1 MRVNETTFE
10 QFGERTLWLGRCR
23 ENLATEIRVDVS
35 RKATE
40 NPDATFAVQVER
52 PDGTAYPAKTKVQNS
67 VLIWTVEAADTAKS
81 GRGWAQIVVHGAEGE
96 IERSK
101 PAETLVLQSIND
113 GGEAPEAEASWL
125 DEANKLLEELKNAGI
140 PEEKISQA
148 VQDYLQ
154 KNPPGGV
161 SEEQLNQAV
170 TSALEDAKESGMFDG
185 KDGKTPE
192 KGVDY
197 WTPADREAIVNDVM
211 ANFVNAA
218 EVGM

>member
-1 MRVNETTFE
+1 MRINETTYE
-10 QFGERTLWLGRCR
+10 RFGERTIYLGRCR
-23 ENLATEIRVDVS
+23 ENKATEIRVDVS

-52 PDGTAYPAKTKVQNS
+52 PDGTAYPAKTTVQSS
-67 VLIWTVEAADTAKS
+67 VLIWTIENVDTAKS
-81 GRGWAQIVVHGAEGE
+81 GRGRAQIVVYGAEGE

-101 PAETLVLQSIND
+101 PAETIVLESLND

-140 PEEKISQA
+140 REEKIAQA

-170 TSALEDAKESGMFDG
+170 TSALEAAKESGAFDG

-197 WTPADREAIVNDVM
+197 WTPADREAMVNDVL